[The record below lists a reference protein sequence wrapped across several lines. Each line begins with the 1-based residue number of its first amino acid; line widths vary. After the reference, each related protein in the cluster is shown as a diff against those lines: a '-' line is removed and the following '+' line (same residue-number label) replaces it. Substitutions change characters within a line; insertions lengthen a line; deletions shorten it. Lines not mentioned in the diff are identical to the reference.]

1 MASWVPAGVAPARFH
16 DPAGVELT
24 GWLWKQ
30 GEWIRTWRRRWFVLK
45 QAPGGAQL
53 AWFKSPPTPLPASD
67 AVTAPDGSGVVVAVG
82 RQTGSGAEAV
92 EKPRG
97 IISCSTC
104 LSVKGAEEVTNKPFS
119 IELSTRGDVF
129 YLVAEDEASKEA
141 WINAVGKAIVQSN
154 RRTAID
160 DYDGY

>member
-1 MASWVPAGVAPARFH
+1 MS
-16 DPAGVELT
+16 

-53 AWFKSPPTPLPASD
+53 AWFKGPPAGAASTVGGGED
-67 AVTAPDGSGVVVAVG
+67 RAEGQHVGAP
-82 RQTGSGAEAV
+82 GSGAL

-104 LSVKGAEEVTNKPFS
+104 LSVKGAEEVTNKPHS

-129 YLVAEDEASKEA
+129 YLVAENEGSKEA

-154 RRTAID
+154 RRTVIA

>member
-1 MASWVPAGVAPARFH
+1 MSSWVPAGVAPARFH
-16 DPAGVELT
+16 EPGGVELT

-53 AWFKSPPTPLPASD
+53 AWFMGPPAG
-67 AVTAPDGSGVVVAVG
+67 AGAGAGAVG
-82 RQTGSGAEAV
+82 GGGGGGQGQGQE

-104 LSVKGAEEVTNKPFS
+104 LSIKGAEEVTNKPHS

-141 WINAVGKAIVQSN
+141 WINAMGKAIVQSN
-154 RRTAID
+154 RRTAIA